1 MSAGIQVN
9 APEDVPESHPPL
21 KKNEAAAAR
30 SRSAPQHRNHPLKK
44 FLEHDGQ
51 ILRLTFE
58 KKKKKI
64 LPSYLAGSINCV
76 HHLDIF
82 YMQRFGCVWDR
93 RGEENVSLDER
104 MKPYVLRYFLVDDT
118 IQITDAEFESNQ
130 KRGLYS
136 SNRAQEAVL
145 LRRQRLPKGRFF
157 VCDGEIFSWF
167 FYELFISL

>member
-21 KKNEAAAAR
+21 NKNEAAAAR

-51 ILRLTFE
+51 ILRF
-58 KKKKKI
+58 KKI
-64 LPSYLAGSINCV
+64 LPGSYLAGSINCV
-76 HHLDIF
+76 HHLDNIF
-82 YMQRFGCVWDR
+82 DMRRFGCVWDR
-93 RGEENVSLDER
+93 RGEENVALDER

-157 VCDGEIFSWF
+157 CDGKIFSF
-167 FYELFISL
+167 LHELFISLWYSIV